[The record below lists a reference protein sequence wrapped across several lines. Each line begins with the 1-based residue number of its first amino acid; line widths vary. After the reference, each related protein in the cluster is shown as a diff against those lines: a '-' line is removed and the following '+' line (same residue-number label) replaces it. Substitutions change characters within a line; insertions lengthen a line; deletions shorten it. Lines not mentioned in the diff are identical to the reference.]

1 MNMKMKRYGGVILL
15 LWSFSLIGRA
25 STVVHDPIHTVLNVA
40 QQLYG
45 QVKQE
50 AQHAEDIT
58 KYTTMIQKQLQQI
71 NQLTNIVNQNVEQL
85 RRFGNPDTYV
95 NMLGLDALFEEVN
108 KVKTGVGKTVAD
120 FTETANGIAALK
132 YTGQGLYQD
141 LSELPDKFGQEVQY
155 QTGNFK
161 KFGMVQEMNDDYNT
175 QLTGVNQSFNRL
187 EDEVHN
193 TAHQIDSAGSLVET
207 EKLKA
212 KLQAVQGTLNS
223 NMQRASLAALKI
235 LVQGEMN
242 RNDQARAQ
250 EASRQRRI
258 QEMLTENQ
266 QLRDLGGQLLGP
278 AAAN

>member
-1 MNMKMKRYGGVILL
+1 MNMKRKRFAGVILL
-15 LWSFSLIGRA
+15 LWSFSLAGRA

-45 QVKQE
+45 QIKQE

-85 RRFGNPDTYV
+85 QRFGNPNTYI
-95 NMLGLDALFEEVN
+95 NMLGLDELFEEVN

-120 FTETANGIAALK
+120 FTETASGIAALK

-141 LSELPDKFGQEVQY
+141 LSELPDKFGQKVQY
-155 QTGNFK
+155 ETGNFK
-161 KFGMVQEMNDDYNT
+161 KFAMVQEMNDDYNT
-175 QLTGVNQSFNRL
+175 QLSGVNQSFNRL
-187 EDEVHN
+187 ENEVHN

-212 KLQAVQGTLNS
+212 KLQAVQGTLNT
-223 NMQRASLAALKI
+223 NMHRASLAALKI

-242 RNDQARAQ
+242 RNDQARSQ

>member
-1 MNMKMKRYGGVILL
+1 LA
-15 LWSFSLIGRA
+15 GRA

-45 QVKQE
+45 QIKQE

-85 RRFGNPDTYV
+85 RRFGSPETYV
-95 NMLGLDALFEEVN
+95 NMLGLDQLFEEVN
-108 KVKTGVGKTVAD
+108 KVKIGVGKTVSD
-120 FTETANGIAALK
+120 FTETANGMAALK

-141 LSELPDKFGQEVQY
+141 LSELPDKFGQKIQY

-175 QLTGVNQSFNRL
+175 QLSGVNQSFNRL

-212 KLQAVQGTLNS
+212 KLQAVQGTLNT
-223 NMQRASLAALKI
+223 NMHRASLAALKI

-242 RNDQARAQ
+242 RNDQARSQ

>member
-1 MNMKMKRYGGVILL
+1 MKMKRFGGVILL
-15 LWSFSLIGRA
+15 LWSFSLAGRA

-45 QVKQE
+45 QIKQE

-85 RRFGNPDTYV
+85 RRFGSPETYV
-95 NMLGLDALFEEVN
+95 NMLGLDQLFEEVN
-108 KVKTGVGKTVAD
+108 KVKIGVGKTVSD
-120 FTETANGIAALK
+120 FTETANGMAALK

-141 LSELPDKFGQEVQY
+141 LSELPDKFGQKIQY

-175 QLTGVNQSFNRL
+175 QLSGVNQSFNRL
-187 EDEVHN
+187 EEEVHN

-212 KLQAVQGTLNS
+212 KLQAVQGTLNT
-223 NMQRASLAALKI
+223 NMHRASLAALKI

-242 RNDQARAQ
+242 RNDQARSQ

>member
-1 MNMKMKRYGGVILL
+1 MKMKRFGGVILL
-15 LWSFSLIGRA
+15 LWSFSLAGRA
-25 STVVHDPIHTVLNVA
+25 STVVHDPIHTMLNVA

-45 QVKQE
+45 QIKQE

-85 RRFGNPDTYV
+85 RRFGSPETYV
-95 NMLGLDALFEEVN
+95 NMLGLDQLFEEVN
-108 KVKTGVGKTVAD
+108 KVKIGVGKTVSD
-120 FTETANGIAALK
+120 FTETANGMAALK

-141 LSELPDKFGQEVQY
+141 LSGLPDKFGQKVQY

-175 QLTGVNQSFNRL
+175 QLSGVNQSFNRL
-187 EDEVHN
+187 EEEVHN

-212 KLQAVQGTLNS
+212 KLQAVQGTLNA
-223 NMQRASLAALKI
+223 NMHRASLAALKI

-242 RNDQARAQ
+242 RNDQARSQ

>member
-1 MNMKMKRYGGVILL
+1 MKMKRFGGVILL
-15 LWSFSLIGRA
+15 LWSFGLAGRA

-71 NQLTNIVNQNVEQL
+71 NQLTNVVNQSAEQL

-95 NMLGLDALFEEVN
+95 NMLGLNDLFEEVN
-108 KVKTGVGKTVAD
+108 KVKIGVGKTVTD
-120 FTETANGIAALK
+120 FTETANGMAALK

-141 LSELPDKFGQEVQY
+141 LSELPDKFGQKVQY

-175 QLTGVNQSFNRL
+175 QLSGVNQSFNRL
-187 EDEVHN
+187 EEEVHN

-212 KLQAVQGTLNS
+212 KLQAVQGTLNT
-223 NMQRASLAALKI
+223 NMHRASLAALKI

-242 RNDQARAQ
+242 RNDQARSQ

>member
-1 MNMKMKRYGGVILL
+1 MKMKRFGGVILL
-15 LWSFSLIGRA
+15 LWSFSLAGRA
-25 STVVHDPIHTVLNVA
+25 STVVHDPIHTMLNVA

-45 QVKQE
+45 QIKQE

-85 RRFGNPDTYV
+85 RRFGSPDTYV
-95 NMLGLDALFEEVN
+95 NMLGLDQLFEEVN
-108 KVKTGVGKTVAD
+108 KVKTGVGKTVSD
-120 FTETANGIAALK
+120 FTETANGLAALK

-141 LSELPDKFGQEVQY
+141 LSELPDKFGQKVQY

-175 QLTGVNQSFNRL
+175 QLSGVNQSFNRL

-212 KLQAVQGTLNS
+212 KLQAVQGTLNT
-223 NMQRASLAALKI
+223 NMHRASLAALKI

-242 RNDQARAQ
+242 RNDQARSQ

>member
-1 MNMKMKRYGGVILL
+1 MKMKRFGGVILL
-15 LWSFSLIGRA
+15 LWSFSLAGRA

-45 QVKQE
+45 QIKQE

-85 RRFGNPDTYV
+85 RRFGSPETYV
-95 NMLGLDALFEEVN
+95 NMLGLDQLFEEVN
-108 KVKTGVGKTVAD
+108 KVKIGVGKTVSD
-120 FTETANGIAALK
+120 FTETANGMAALK

-141 LSELPDKFGQEVQY
+141 LSGLPDKFGQKVQY

-175 QLTGVNQSFNRL
+175 QLSGVNQSFNRL
-187 EDEVHN
+187 EEEVHN

-212 KLQAVQGTLNS
+212 KLQAVQGTLNT
-223 NMQRASLAALKI
+223 NMHRASLAALKI

-242 RNDQARAQ
+242 RNDQARSQ

>member
-1 MNMKMKRYGGVILL
+1 MKIKKVLRVILL
-15 LWSFSLIGRA
+15 LWSFSIPGRG

-45 QVKQE
+45 QIRQE

-58 KYTTMIQKQLQQI
+58 KYTTMIQKQLEQI
-71 NQLTNIVNQNVEQL
+71 NQLTNLVNQDVEQL

-95 NMLGLDALFEEVN
+95 NMLGLNDLLEEVN

-141 LSELPDKFGQEVQY
+141 LTELPDKFGQKVQY
-155 QTGNFK
+155 ESGSFK
-161 KFGMVQEMNDDYNT
+161 KFGMVQDMHDDYNT
-175 QLTGVNQSFNRL
+175 QLSAVNQSFNKL
-187 EDEVHN
+187 ENEIRN
-193 TAHQIDSAGSLVET
+193 TSQQINSAGSLVET

-212 KLQAVQGTLNS
+212 KLQAVQGTLDS
-223 NMQRASLAALKI
+223 NMHRASLAALKV
-235 LVQGEMN
+235 LVQSEMN

-250 EASRQRRI
+250 QASQQRRI
-258 QEMLTENQ
+258 QEMLAENQ
-266 QLRDLGGQLLGP
+266 ELRALGGELLGP
-278 AAAN
+278 AAGN

>member
-1 MNMKMKRYGGVILL
+1 MKRVMQFLL
-15 LWSFSLIGRA
+15 LVWICSPPGRA

-40 QQLYG
+40 QQVYG

-71 NQLTNIVNQNVEQL
+71 NQLTNIINQDVEQL

-95 NMLGLDALFEEVN
+95 NMLGLDGLLEEVN

-120 FTETANGIAALK
+120 FTETANGMASLK

-141 LSELPDKFGQEVQY
+141 LSQLPDKFGQKVQY
-155 QTGNFK
+155 EVGSFK
-161 KFGMVQEMNDDYNT
+161 KFGMVQDMNDDYNT
-175 QLTGVNQSFNRL
+175 HLTAANQSFNRL
-187 EDEVHN
+187 EEEVQD
-193 TAHQIDSAGSLVET
+193 TARQINGAGSLVET

-212 KLQAVQGTLNS
+212 KLQAIQGTADTNIH
-223 NMQRASLAALKI
+223 RASLAALKV
-235 LVQGEMN
+235 LVQGEVN

-258 QEMLTENQ
+258 QEMQTENQ
-266 QLRDLGGQLLGP
+266 ELRDLGGELLGP
-278 AAAN
+278 APAGS